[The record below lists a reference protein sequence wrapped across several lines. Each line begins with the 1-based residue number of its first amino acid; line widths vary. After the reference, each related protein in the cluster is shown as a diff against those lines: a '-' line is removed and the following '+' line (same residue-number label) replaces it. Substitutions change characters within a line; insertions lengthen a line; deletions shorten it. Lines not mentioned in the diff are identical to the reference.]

1 MSRFSFIY
9 IGIFSLIIS
18 IFSFFNIIYS
28 NYFNLYLNID
38 SYIYSLIFS
47 FIFGFIFLIK
57 KKREIKVSIYEK
69 IITVILGYLILPIFI
84 SIPYYFSIY
93 NITFVNAYFE
103 AVSGFTSTGFSIF
116 ENIKHLD
123 ESLILWRSSS
133 QWIGGLYFLFSII
146 LLIDIFDLNLKKSLT
161 NYLSFNTSETL
172 KQSTKIL
179 ILYIALTFGIFIILN
194 ISSIRSFNSFN
205 LAMTLISSG
214 GFLPV
219 NNLSSIVDTNTKE
232 IVFALL
238 MLVSFFSIF
247 LSYNLFF
254 VKNRNISFFQEDVYL
269 FLYFITLT
277 ILFFLFFNSEYNF
290 SVILLSL
297 TSSIS
302 NIGISLN
309 RSYQNMSFLL
319 LIITIIGGSFFSTSS
334 GIRFVKLYSLFKFS
348 INELIS
354 HVKPRNVYITK
365 LKFSNS
371 KFEVSEV
378 NKFFLSVIVF
388 IISLLVLSSILSFT
402 HINFENSFKLAILT
416 LMNTVNSDIHGL
428 VDWDYEISEGG
439 HRPVTLVFA
448 KEKSEKAIKKALFKK
463 QTVVWNRNTLI
474 GREEWLLPL
483 INASLEVVSVEYK
496 RDAAHVRIK
505 NKSDVRFILKNNSSF
520 NFFIKL

>member
-179 ILYIALTFGIFIILN
+179 ILYTALTFGIFVILN

-205 LAMTLISSG
+205 LAMTIISSG
-214 GFLPV
+214 GFLPT
-219 NNLSSIVDTNTKE
+219 NSLSNILDTKTKE
-232 IVFALL
+232 IFFSFT
-238 MLVSFFSIF
+238 MLTSFFSLF
-247 LSYNLFF
+247 LSYN
-254 VKNRNISFFQEDVYL
+254 I
-269 FLYFITLT
+269 LT
-277 ILFFLFFNSEYNF
+277 INKKNINFFHEDFYLLIYLCFLIVLFFLLFNSTYNF
-290 SVILLSL
+290 SAIFLSL
-297 TSSIS
+297 SSSIS
-302 NIGISLN
+302 NIGVSLN
-309 RSYQNMSFLL
+309 GSYSNISFLF
-319 LIITIIGGSFFSTSS
+319 LIITIVGGSFFSTSS
-334 GIRFVKLYSLFKFS
+334 GIRLVKLYSLFKFS
-348 INELIS
+348 INELAS
-354 HVKPRNVYITK
+354 HAKPLN
-365 LKFSNS
+365 
-371 KFEVSEV
+371 
-378 NKFFLSVIVF
+378 VF
-388 IISLLVLSSILSFT
+388 INKLEFSDTKIETKNINKYFISVLIFILSLFILSSILTISG
-402 HINFENSFKLAILT
+402 IDVESSFKLSILT
-416 LMNTVNSDIHGL
+416 LMNTVNSSIHGL
-428 VDWDYEISEGG
+428 NGFNFDELTYFTKYFLIIFMIIGRVELLTI
-439 HRPVTLVFA
+439 L
-448 KEKSEKAIKKALFKK
+448 IILKKFLFK
-463 QTVVWNRNTLI
+463 N
-474 GREEWLLPL
+474 
-483 INASLEVVSVEYK
+483 
-496 RDAAHVRIK
+496 
-505 NKSDVRFILKNNSSF
+505 
-520 NFFIKL
+520 